1 LQHQYLTNMKL
12 TKQGILNYSYILIG
26 SFILALGIVGFL
38 APNQIATGGTAGLA
52 IIFHYIFNLPIGILM
67 AIINIPLLLVSIKYL
82 GKKFAFKSM
91 FAIGLIVFFVDFLK
105 EIIEVQNFSDDLLLA
120 TLYGGITIGVGL
132 GLVFKG
138 GGSAGGG
145 TILAKIITSKF
156 NVKTGDVIM
165 VLDGVVVISA
175 GFVFKST
182 ELALWSMI
190 SIFATSKLIDMVLTG
205 KSNQKIVH
213 ISSYKNLEKLSEKIN
228 QAIGVEGTII
238 NGSNFTL
245 TEKKDIL
252 FIVIDKNRINSL
264 ENLLIN
270 YDVDARM
277 IVMDATVVRGEQ
289 RV

>member
-1 LQHQYLTNMKL
+1 MQHQYLTNMKL

>member
-1 LQHQYLTNMKL
+1 MQHQYLTNMKL

-91 FAIGLIVFFVDFLK
+91 FAIGLIVLFVDFLK